1 MINFLDKLIP
11 LLLGHFVADF
21 AIQTDTVA
29 LNKCPKNKSKII
41 WVWWMTGHVSIHGL
55 IVYFLTGS
63 SLIALLEALL
73 HFYIDY
79 LKCIG
84 KFNLLVDQILHLS
97 CKCLWVFLI

>member
-29 LNKCPKNKSKII
+29 LNKCPKNKSKIS

-55 IVYFLTGS
+55 IVYFFCLKLEELKRFS
-63 SLIALLEALL
+63 SVPVIPQPERT
-73 HFYIDY
+73 
-79 LKCIG
+79 K
-84 KFNLLVDQILHLS
+84 V
-97 CKCLWVFLI
+97 

>member
-11 LLLGHFVADF
+11 LVLGHFVADF

-29 LNKCPKNKSKII
+29 LNKCPKNKSSIS

-84 KFNLLVDQILHLS
+84 KFNLLVDQFLHIF
-97 CKCLWVFLI
+97 CKLLWVFLI